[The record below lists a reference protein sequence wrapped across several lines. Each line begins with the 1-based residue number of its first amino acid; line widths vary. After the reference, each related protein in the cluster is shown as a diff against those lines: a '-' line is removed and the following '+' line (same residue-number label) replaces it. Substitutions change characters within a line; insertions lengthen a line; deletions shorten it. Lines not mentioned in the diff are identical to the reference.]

1 MEKKLT
7 VKATT
12 PSRPQITEK
21 FLQVL
26 FDCRQES
33 RFLQKAY
40 VIILDFDSFLL
51 RLNEINI
58 LRHIA
63 FRSNRLEQFKK
74 TWAKL
79 L

>member
-1 MEKKLT
+1 MGKKLT

-33 RFLQKAY
+33 RFLQKA
-40 VIILDFDSFLL
+40 VRDHPGFW
-51 RLNEINI
+51 
-58 LRHIA
+58 
-63 FRSNRLEQFKK
+63 QFS
-74 TWAKL
+74 TAP
-79 L
+79 